1 MSTRSKARHAAPNP
15 ETSASPEAERE
26 QLVDKRRARQA
37 DTSRRKDTKL
47 AMALM
52 LLAGGLLL
60 FTVVAGPRAALRILG
75 VIKDQETQQ
84 TSQVDMKVANVS
96 DQLPHLDFVVP
107 GQPQPARADGVSD
120 QKFSSLQDQ
129 LDRLRN
135 KPSGLSMADIQKLL
149 ESYNDSMNRK
159 LESERKAMADQIAQ
173 LKSDTD
179 AANLRD
185 AKLKEQQ
192 DLDQKQ
198 RKSNSVVVD
207 EGVAASDPGM
217 ITGDISRQG
226 GTQQGLDSNGRFLS
240 SAASS
245 VVQTSFA
252 KKLSD
257 PSRTVIQGTII
268 SAVLESAVDT
278 ELPGSIRAQVTQPV
292 YSFDGTRVLMAPG
305 TVLIGQF
312 NNNVDVAQK
321 RVLIAWNRAITPDG
335 KSIGLG
341 SIGTDTLGRSG
352 TLGNVDN
359 RYLTKFGAAVL
370 ISAITATPD
379 LIANRTGN
387 NQSGSSGTTINV
399 GGSGNK
405 LGSSVTSAAGD
416 QSNDMLQKYLSLP
429 PVIRIPQG
437 EEIRVFASR
446 DLVFP

>member
-1 MSTRSKARHAAPNP
+1 MSTKSKAGHAAPNP
-15 ETSASPEAERE
+15 ETPASAEAERE
-26 QLVDKRRARQA
+26 QLVNKRRARQA
-37 DTSRRKDTKL
+37 DASRRKDTKL
-47 AMALM
+47 VMALM
-52 LLAGGLLL
+52 LLGGGLLL
-60 FTVVAGPRAALRILG
+60 FTVVAGPKAALRIFG
-75 VIKDQETQQ
+75 VIKDEQVQR
-84 TSQVDMKVANVS
+84 TSQVDMKVANES
-96 DQLPHLDFVVP
+96 DQTPHLDFVVP
-107 GQPQPARADGVSD
+107 GKPQAVKADGGVD
-120 QKFSSLQDQ
+120 QKFNSLQDQ
-129 LDRLRN
+129 VDRLRN
-135 KPSGLSMADIQKLL
+135 KPSGLSTADIQKLL
-149 ESYNDSMNRK
+149 DSYNDAMNRK
-159 LESERKAMADQIAQ
+159 LEGERKGMADQIAQ
-173 LKSDTD
+173 LKSDAE
-179 AANLRD
+179 AAKLRE

-198 RKSNSVVVD
+198 RESNSVVVD
-207 EGVAASDPGM
+207 EGVVASDQGM

-226 GTQQGLDSNGRFLS
+226 RNQQELDSNGRFLA

-245 VVQTSFA
+245 VVKTSVA

-257 PSRTVIQGTII
+257 PSRTVVQGTII

-278 ELPGSIRAQVTQPV
+278 QLPGSIRAQVTQPV

-305 TVLIGQF
+305 TILIGQF
-312 NNNVDVAQK
+312 NNDVDVAQK

-335 KSIGLG
+335 GSVELG

-370 ISAITATPD
+370 ISAITAAPD
-379 LIANRTGN
+379 LIANRAGN

-416 QSNDMLQKYLSLP
+416 QGSDMLQKYLSLS

-437 EEIRVFASR
+437 EEIRVFANR
-446 DLVFP
+446 DLVFL